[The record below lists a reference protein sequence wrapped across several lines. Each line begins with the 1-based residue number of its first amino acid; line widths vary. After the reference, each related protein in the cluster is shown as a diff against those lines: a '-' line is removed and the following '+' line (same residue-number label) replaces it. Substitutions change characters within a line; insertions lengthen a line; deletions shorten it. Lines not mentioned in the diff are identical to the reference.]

1 MAERNRL
8 HPDVCNRQQNEPGT
22 MPEKISMKRIDRDT
36 GETIRKDDRKTR
48 IASEKIG
55 KSFSGMLQ

>member
-1 MAERNRL
+1 ML
-8 HPDVCNRQQNEPGT
+8 
-22 MPEKISMKRIDRDT
+22 EKISMKRIDRDT
-36 GETIRKDDRKTR
+36 GETIKKDDRKTR